1 MTKRIR
7 AIDMIRG
14 LTIIGMVFCASF
26 SWDSGLPAFMFHCQ
40 EPPPD
45 YAFSPETRGIT
56 WVDLVFPFFLFSM
69 GAAFPAA
76 LGRKLEKG
84 IKPSKVA
91 LGLVRRWITLVLFA
105 LVLGNSGKIFASQ
118 APEIVQGILVV
129 CGWLALFASLV
140 RTSRPWVNLCGYASL
155 LGIFLTEALAF
166 NVEFSLHTSD
176 IIILIL
182 AWMAL
187 LGGLIWLITRNRR
200 PLRALIFAFVL
211 TVKAL
216 SSYTPVFE
224 WVTVPSELSWL
235 FNWGFC
241 QYLLIIIP
249 ASFIGELLL
258 KEDGNEA
265 VGPAA
270 LIPVVAVL
278 TQLWGLFTR
287 NVAADFSIT
296 VALAFA
302 YLLLVKRKPG
312 KSAITA
318 FIGFSLLIA
327 GIAFDPLDG
336 GIAKDYCNISY
347 LLCTGGMAA
356 LVTSAFTALENRGY
370 SGGVLGLCGQNPM
383 IAYTI
388 VSGFISPVLYAC
400 GLLGLLDSLGT
411 GNIFWGLTRGVVIT
425 AAMCLCTAFFTK
437 KKIFWRS

>member
-1 MTKRIR
+1 MSKRIQ

-14 LTIIGMVFCASF
+14 LSIIGMVFCSAF

-45 YAFSPETRGIT
+45 HIFSPETRGIT

-76 LGRKLEKG
+76 LGKKLDKG
-84 IKPSKVA
+84 IRPSKVA
-91 LGLVRRWITLVLFA
+91 LGLVRRWITLVLFS

-118 APEIVQGILVV
+118 APEIVKGILIV
-129 CGWLALFASLV
+129 CGWFALFASLV
-140 RTSRPWVNLCGYASL
+140 RTSRRWVNPSGYALILGLFL
-155 LGIFLTEALAF
+155 LEALTF
-166 NVEFSLHTSD
+166 KVEPSLHSSD

-187 LGGLIWLITRNRR
+187 FGGLVWMLTRNNR
-200 PLRALIFAFVL
+200 PLRALVFAFVL
-211 TVKAL
+211 AVKAL
-216 SSYTPVFE
+216 ASYTPVFSG
-224 WVTVPSELSWL
+224 VTVPECIGWL
-235 FNWGFC
+235 FNWNFC
-241 QYLLIIIP
+241 QYLLIVIP
-249 ASFIGELLL
+249 ATFIGELLL
-258 KEDGNEA
+258 RDKGNDP

-270 LIPVVAVL
+270 YIPIAAVL

-287 NVAADFSIT
+287 NVAADFGIT

-302 YLLLVKRKPG
+302 YVLLIRHKPG
-312 KSAITA
+312 KSGITA
-318 FIGFSLLIA
+318 LAGFALLVA

-347 LLCTGGMAA
+347 LLCTGGMAC
-356 LVTSAFTALENRGY
+356 LVTSSFTALENKG
-370 SGGVLGLCGQNPM
+370 SGGGILSLCGQNPM

-388 VSGFISPVLYAC
+388 VSGFISPALYAC

-425 AAMCLCTAFFTK
+425 SAMCLCTAFFTK